1 MNKNPMN
8 NINKILERFDERII
22 ELRKKTKEFPS
33 RAMEGLLPILEKDH
47 KATKEYFHKEL
58 SSLIRNKR
66 KEIKKA
72 FVETFKGVGEL
83 WFPYQGC
90 GDTTKEEELD
100 AVEQIWNELIT
111 NLEKK

>member
-1 MNKNPMN
+1 MNPKPQREGE
-8 NINKILERFDERII
+8 IEKILERFDEKWHGEWIYYEGIYKKRNPFLIKI
-22 ELRKKTKEFPS
+22 FLR
-33 RAMEGLLPILEKDH
+33 
-47 KATKEYFHKEL
+47 KEL
-58 SSLIRNKR
+58 SSLIEEER
-66 KEIKKA
+66 KSIKEA
-72 FVETFKGVGEL
+72 FVETFKGAGEL